1 MNTFTSK
8 VKKLWEKFLTVLGL
22 KKTNKLDTTTKTEE
36 APYKLEPIAKELK
49 EKNTLVI
56 DEKTTPKLEVPT
68 EKKLDLNNLTI
79 EELRKMAGDHNILVK
94 DSDSKNYIIG
104 LINKH
109 VKEHHK

>member
-1 MNTFTSK
+1 MNTL
-8 VKKLWEKFLTVLGL
+8 KKLWTKFLSFFGVRGI
-22 KKTNKLDTTTKTEE
+22 KSKFEE
-36 APYKLEPIAKELK
+36 PTISGTGVAPYKLEPITKELK